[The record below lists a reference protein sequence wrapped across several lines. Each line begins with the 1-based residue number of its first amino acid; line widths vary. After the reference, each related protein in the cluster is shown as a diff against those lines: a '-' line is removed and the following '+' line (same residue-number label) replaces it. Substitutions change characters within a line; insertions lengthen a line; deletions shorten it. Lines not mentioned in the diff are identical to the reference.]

1 LADTGGTRPV
11 SRQLRTASHRRSSA
25 GTSSPSWSHGSTR
38 TRAATDLSARRIA
51 EIIAKLPTWAAYLD
65 GQTTVLGDDGV
76 TSFAA
81 LQDALSRHQAE
92 ALAYFV
98 FDLLYLDGR
107 DLRPLPLV
115 ERKQALAKLLANL
128 PKGGPVR

>member
-1 LADTGGTRPV
+1 MPRAPPGATVPRGTR
-11 SRQLRTASHRRSSA
+11 T
-25 GTSSPSWSHGSTR
+25 
-38 TRAATDLSARRIA
+38 ATDLSARRIA
-51 EIIAKLPTWAAYLD
+51 EIIAKLPTWATYLD

-98 FDLLYLDGR
+98 FDLLYLDGK